1 MTTITRQQ
9 ISAVTGRSDTWL
21 TGLLRGLPFS
31 LRNGSQ
37 ARLYSLPEVLKAA
50 NNKRKHRLTR
60 DMILRLINESKSN
73 ND

>member
-21 TGLLRGLPFS
+21 TGLLRGLPFKLS
-31 LRNGSQ
+31 NGSQ
-37 ARLYSLPEVLKAA
+37 AQLYSLPEVLKAA
-50 NNKRKHRLTR
+50 KNKRKHRLTR
-60 DMILRLINESKSN
+60 DMILRLIDESKTN

>member
-21 TGLLRGLPFS
+21 TGLLRGLPFTLS
-31 LRNGSQ
+31 NGSQ

-50 NNKRKHRLTR
+50 KNKRKHRLTR
-60 DMILRLINESKSN
+60 DMILRLIDESKSN